1 MNPVLLNTHTIVYLL
16 GEGVL
21 WLLMAI
27 AAGVSVHILLRWD
40 FGKST
45 EEQYALERRAYLVM
59 TILLVA
65 FVLKFLLLP
74 FFVFG
79 IDRLSDLV
87 PGAMC
92 AAGVIS
98 ANGYGL
104 PLLFLKL
111 LILFLLLLWI
121 ALNHY
126 DLEAKRYPWF
136 RLKSGLFLVIFLLA
150 GVELWMDWAYFTH
163 IDLRRPV
170 SCCSA
175 LFGQLEGANPL
186 PFGLNIPMLLT
197 LYYLLYALIVAATL
211 ARQTLLQILGYALF
225 VFVAYYAVVYF
236 FGTYVYELPTH
247 KCPFCMLQ
255 KAYYYVG
262 YLIWG
267 SLFGGVFLG
276 LTAGILRLGIGV
288 DTSRP
293 GRIALLLVS
302 LFVLLCT
309 LYVGVYYLRN
319 GVLL

>member
-1 MNPVLLNTHTIVYLL
+1 MNPVLLNPHTIVYLL

-21 WLLMAI
+21 WGLMAL
-27 AAGVSVHILLRWD
+27 AAAVSVHILLRWD
-40 FGKST
+40 FEKST

-59 TILLVA
+59 TILLAV

-98 ANGYGL
+98 ANDYGM

-111 LILFLLLLWI
+111 LILFLMLLWM
-121 ALNHY
+121 ALNHF

-136 RLKSGLFLVIFLLA
+136 RIKSALFLAIFLLA
-150 GVELWMDWAYFTH
+150 GVELWLDWAYFTH
-163 IDLRRPV
+163 IDIHQPV

-186 PFGLNIPMLLT
+186 PFGLDIPKLL
-197 LYYLLYALIVAATL
+197 LLFYLLYGLIVVATL
-211 ARQTLLQILGYALF
+211 TRQTVLEIPAYGLF
-225 VFVAYYAVVYF
+225 VVVAYYAVVYF

-255 KAYYYVG
+255 KEYYYVG

-267 SLFGGVFLG
+267 TLFLGTFLG
-276 LTAGILRLGIGV
+276 LIAALLRLGIGV
-288 DTSRP
+288 DTSRLSRW
-293 GRIALLLVS
+293 GLWLVS
-302 LFVLLCT
+302 GFVLLCS
-309 LYVGVYYLRN
+309 LYVGIYYIRN

>member
-1 MNPVLLNTHTIVYLL
+1 MTPVLLNTQVLVYLL
-16 GEGVL
+16 SESVVWVL
-21 WLLMAI
+21 LAI
-27 AAGVSVHILLRWD
+27 AFGVSVHILWRWD
-40 FGKST
+40 FGST
-45 EEQYALERRAYLVM
+45 SEEQYTLERRAYLVM
-59 TILLVA
+59 TIILAA

-74 FFVFG
+74 FFVFT

-111 LILFLLLLWI
+111 LILFALLLWMAI
-121 ALNHY
+121 NHY
-126 DLEAKRYPWF
+126 DLEAKSYPWF
-136 RLKSGLFLVIFLLA
+136 RLKGALFLLIFALVS
-150 GVELWMDWAYFTH
+150 VELWMDWAYFLH
-163 IDLRRPV
+163 IDIHRPV

-186 PFGLNIPMLLT
+186 PFGMDIPKLL
-197 LYYLLYALIVAATL
+197 LLFYLLYLLVVVATL
-211 ARQTLLQILGYALF
+211 AEQSWLQLAGYGLF

-255 KAYYYVG
+255 KPYHYVG

-267 SLFGGVFLG
+267 TLFGGVFLG
-276 LTAGILRLGIGV
+276 SIAALLRLGLRV
-288 DTSRP
+288 ETR
-293 GRIALLLVS
+293 RLARVALGLVS
-302 LFVLLCT
+302 LFVLVCS

>member
-1 MNPVLLNTHTIVYLL
+1 MNPVLLNPHTIVYLL
-16 GEGVL
+16 SEGVL
-21 WLLMAI
+21 WLMMAI

-40 FGKST
+40 FDKST

-59 TILLVA
+59 TILL
-65 FVLKFLLLP
+65 FVFAIKFLLLP

-98 ANGYGL
+98 ANDTGM

-111 LILFLLLLWI
+111 LILFLLILWM

-136 RLKSGLFLVIFLLA
+136 RPKSWLFLGIFLLA
-150 GVELWMDWAYFTH
+150 GLELWMDWAYFTH
-163 IDLRRPV
+163 IDIHRPV

-186 PFGLNIPMLLT
+186 PFGLDVPKLL
-197 LYYLLYALIVAATL
+197 LLFYLLYALIVAATL
-211 ARQTLLQILGYALF
+211 GRQTLLSIPAYGLF
-225 VFVAYYAVVYF
+225 AVVAYYAVVYF

-255 KAYYYVG
+255 KEYGYVG

-276 LTAGILRLGIGV
+276 LAGAILRLGIGAQN
-288 DTSRP
+288 DRLM
-293 GRIALLLVS
+293 RIALGLVS
-302 LFVLLCT
+302 GFVLLCS
-309 LYVGVYYLRN
+309 LYVGVYYIRN

>member
-1 MNPVLLNTHTIVYLL
+1 MSPVLLNPHTIVYLVS
-16 GEGVL
+16 EGVL
-21 WLLMAI
+21 WLMTAV
-27 AAGVSVHILLRWD
+27 AAGVSAHILLRWD
-40 FGKST
+40 FESST
-45 EEQYALERRAYLVM
+45 EQQYILERRAYLVM
-59 TILLVA
+59 TILLFA
-65 FVLKFLLLP
+65 FGMKFLLLP

-98 ANGYGL
+98 ANDYGM

-111 LILFLLLLWI
+111 LILFLLLLWM

-136 RLKSGLFLVIFLLA
+136 RHKSRLFLGIFVLMSL
-150 GVELWMDWAYFTH
+150 ELWMDWSYFSH
-163 IDLRRPV
+163 IDIHRPV

-186 PFGLNIPMLLT
+186 PFGLDIPRLL
-197 LYYLLYALIVAATL
+197 LLFYLLYAMIVAAAL
-211 ARQTLLQILGYALF
+211 ARQTILMIFGYGFF
-225 VFVAYYAVVYF
+225 VIVAYYAVVYF

-255 KAYYYVG
+255 KEYRYVG

-267 SLFGGVFLG
+267 SLFGGVFSG
-276 LTAGILRLGIGV
+276 LTAGILRQGIGA
-288 DTSRP
+288 DTARLN
-293 GRIALLLVS
+293 RTALLLVS
-302 LFVLLCT
+302 GFVLLCS
-309 LYVGVYYLRN
+309 LYVGIYYFRN

>member
-1 MNPVLLNTHTIVYLL
+1 MNPILLNPHTIVYLL
-16 GEGVL
+16 SEGVL
-21 WLLMAI
+21 WLLMAL
-27 AAGVSVHILLRWD
+27 AAVVSVHILWRWNFD
-40 FGKST
+40 KST

-59 TILLVA
+59 TILLAA
-65 FVLKFLLLP
+65 FALKFLLLP

-111 LILFLLLLWI
+111 LILFLLILWI

-136 RLKSGLFLVIFLLA
+136 RLKSLLFLLIFALVS
-150 GVELWMDWAYFTH
+150 VELWMDWAYFTH
-163 IDLRRPV
+163 IDLNRPV

-186 PFGLNIPMLLT
+186 PFGLDIPKLL
-197 LYYLLYALIVAATL
+197 LLFYLLYALTVAATL
-211 ARQTLLQILGYALF
+211 ARQTLLQILGYGLF

-255 KAYYYVG
+255 KEYWYVG
-262 YLIWG
+262 YFIWG
-267 SLFGGVFLG
+267 FLFGGVFLG
-276 LTAGILRLGIGV
+276 LVAGLLRLGIGV
-288 DTSRP
+288 ETDRLS
-293 GRIALLLVS
+293 RIALGLIS
-302 LFVLLCT
+302 LFVLLCS
-309 LYVGVYYLRN
+309 LYVGVYYIRN

>member
-1 MNPVLLNTHTIVYLL
+1 MTPVLLNTQVLVYLL
-16 GEGVL
+16 SEGVV
-21 WLLMAI
+21 WVLLAI
-27 AAGVSVHILLRWD
+27 AFGVSVYILWRWD
-40 FGKST
+40 FGST
-45 EEQYALERRAYLVM
+45 SEVQYALERRAYLVM
-59 TILLVA
+59 TIILAA

-74 FFVFG
+74 FFVFT

-111 LILFLLLLWI
+111 LILFALLLWMAI
-121 ALNHY
+121 NHY
-126 DLEAKRYPWF
+126 DLEAKSYPWF
-136 RLKSGLFLVIFLLA
+136 RLKGALFLLIFVLVSA
-150 GVELWMDWAYFTH
+150 ELWMDWAYFLH
-163 IDLRRPV
+163 IDIHRPV

-186 PFGLNIPMLLT
+186 PFGLDIPKLL
-197 LYYLLYALIVAATL
+197 LLFYLLYLLIVIATL
-211 ARQTLLQILGYALF
+211 AEQSWLQLAGYGLF

-255 KAYYYVG
+255 KPYQYVG

-276 LTAGILRLGIGV
+276 SIAALLRLV
-288 DTSRP
+288 LRVETR
-293 GRIALLLVS
+293 RLARVALGLIS
-302 LFVLLCT
+302 LFVLVCS

>member
-1 MNPVLLNTHTIVYLL
+1 MTPVLLNTQVLVYLL
-16 GEGVL
+16 SESVVWG
-21 WLLMAI
+21 LLAI
-27 AAGVSVHILLRWD
+27 AFGVSVHILWCWD
-40 FGKST
+40 FGST
-45 EEQYALERRAYLVM
+45 SEEQYALERRAYLVM
-59 TILLVA
+59 TIILAA

-74 FFVFG
+74 FFVFT

-98 ANGYGL
+98 ANAYGL

-111 LILFLLLLWI
+111 LILFGLLLWMV
-121 ALNHY
+121 LNHY
-126 DLEAKRYPWF
+126 DLEAKSYPWF
-136 RLKSGLFLVIFLLA
+136 RLKMGLFVLLFILVS
-150 GVELWMDWAYFTH
+150 VELWMDWAYFFH
-163 IDLRRPV
+163 FDLSRPV

-186 PFGLNIPMLLT
+186 PFGLDIPKLL
-197 LYYLLYALIVAATL
+197 LLFYLLYLLIVVATL
-211 ARQTLLQILGYALF
+211 AGQRWLELAGYGLF

-247 KCPFCMLQ
+247 KCPFCMFQ
-255 KAYYYVG
+255 RPYHYVG

-267 SLFGGVFLG
+267 SLFGGNFLG
-276 LTAGILRLGIGV
+276 LIATMLRLGLGIDTHRLERIGL
-288 DTSRP
+288 
-293 GRIALLLVS
+293 GLVS
-302 LFVLLCT
+302 LFVLVCS

>member
-1 MNPVLLNTHTIVYLL
+1 MNPILLNPHTIVYLL

-21 WLLMAI
+21 WLMMAI

-40 FGKST
+40 FGST
-45 EEQYALERRAYLVM
+45 SEEQYALERRAYLVM
-59 TILLVA
+59 TILLFA
-65 FVLKFLLLP
+65 FGMKFLLLP

-98 ANGYGL
+98 ANDYGM

-111 LILFLLLLWI
+111 LLLFLLLFWM

-126 DLEAKRYPWF
+126 DLEARHYPWF
-136 RLKSGLFLVIFLLA
+136 RAKSWLFLGIFVLA
-150 GVELWMDWAYFTH
+150 SLELWMDWAYFTH
-163 IDLRRPV
+163 IDIHRPV

-186 PFGLNIPMLLT
+186 PFGLDIPKLL
-197 LYYLLYALIVAATL
+197 LLFYLLYGLIVVATL
-211 ARQTLLQILGYALF
+211 ARQDLLAVAGYGLF
-225 VFVAYYAVVYF
+225 VVVAYYAVVYF

-255 KAYYYVG
+255 KEYYYVG

-267 SLFGGVFLG
+267 TLFGGVFLG
-276 LTAGILRLGIGV
+276 IVAGLLHRLIGAR
-288 DTSRP
+288 TEGMMRA
-293 GRIALLLVS
+293 ALWLVS
-302 LFVLLCT
+302 GFVLLCS
-309 LYVGVYYLRN
+309 LYVGVYYIRN

>member
-1 MNPVLLNTHTIVYLL
+1 MNPILLNPHTIVYLL
-16 GEGVL
+16 SEGVL
-21 WLLMAI
+21 WLMLAI

-40 FGKST
+40 FGST
-45 EEQYALERRAYLVM
+45 SEEQYALERRAYLVM
-59 TILLVA
+59 TILLFA
-65 FVLKFLLLP
+65 FGMKFLLLP

-111 LILFLLLLWI
+111 LILFLLILWM

-136 RLKSGLFLVIFLLA
+136 RLKSLLFLLIFALVS
-150 GVELWMDWAYFTH
+150 VELWLDWAYFTH
-163 IDLRRPV
+163 IDIHRPV

-186 PFGLNIPMLLT
+186 PFGLDIPKLL
-197 LYYLLYALIVAATL
+197 LLFYLLYGLIVAATL
-211 ARQTLLQILGYALF
+211 ARQTLLEVLGYGLF

-255 KAYYYVG
+255 KEYYYVG

-267 SLFGGVFLG
+267 TLFGGVFLG
-276 LTAGILRLGIGV
+276 LVAGILRLGIGV
-288 DTSRP
+288 ASPRME
-293 GRIALLLVS
+293 RAALWLVS
-302 LFVLLCT
+302 AFVLLCS
-309 LYVGVYYLRN
+309 LYVGVYYIRN

>member
-1 MNPVLLNTHTIVYLL
+1 MNPILLNTHTIVYLL

-21 WLLMAI
+21 WLLMVL
-27 AAGVSVHILLRWD
+27 AAAVSVHILLRWD
-40 FGKST
+40 FSKNT

-59 TILLVA
+59 TIILAA
-65 FVLKFLLLP
+65 FALKFLLLP

-111 LILFLLLLWI
+111 LILFLLILWI

-136 RLKSGLFLVIFLLA
+136 RLKSWLFLLIFALVTL
-150 GVELWMDWAYFTH
+150 ELWMDWAYFTH
-163 IDLRRPV
+163 IDLRQPV

-186 PFGLNIPMLLT
+186 PFGLTIQLL
-197 LYYLLYALIVAATL
+197 LLLFYLLYALIVAVTL
-211 ARQTLLQILGYALF
+211 ARQTLLMILGYGLF

-255 KAYYYVG
+255 RPYHYVG

-267 SLFGGVFLG
+267 SLFGGTFLG
-276 LTAGILRLGIGV
+276 LTAGLLRLGIGAE
-288 DTSRP
+288 TSRIS
-293 GRIALLLVS
+293 RIALGLIS
-302 LFVLLCT
+302 LFVLVCT
-309 LYVGVYYLRN
+309 LYVVVYYLRN

>member
-1 MNPVLLNTHTIVYLL
+1 MNPILLNTHTIVYLL
-16 GEGVL
+16 SEGVL
-21 WLLMAI
+21 WLMMAI

-40 FGKST
+40 FGST
-45 EEQYALERRAYLVM
+45 SEEQYALERRAYLVM
-59 TILLVA
+59 TILL
-65 FVLKFLLLP
+65 FVFAIKFLLLP

-111 LILFLLLLWI
+111 LILFLLLFWM

-126 DLEAKRYPWF
+126 DLEAKAYPWF
-136 RLKSGLFLVIFLLA
+136 RFKSWLFLGIFLL
-150 GVELWMDWAYFTH
+150 VSLELWMDWAYFTH
-163 IDLRRPV
+163 IDIHRPV

-186 PFGLNIPMLLT
+186 PFGLDIPKLL
-197 LYYLLYALIVAATL
+197 LLFYLLYALIVVASLT
-211 ARQTLLQILGYALF
+211 RQTFLSLLGYGLF

-255 KAYYYVG
+255 KEYGYVG

-276 LTAGILRLGIGV
+276 LVAGLLHLLIGV
-288 DTSRP
+288 ETSRLA
-293 GRIALLLVS
+293 RTALVLVS
-302 LFVLLCT
+302 FFVLLCS

>member
-1 MNPVLLNTHTIVYLL
+1 MTPILLNTNVLVYLL
-16 GEGVL
+16 SESVL
-21 WLLMAI
+21 WVLLAI
-27 AAGVSVHILLRWD
+27 AFGVSVQVLWRWD
-40 FGKST
+40 FGSTT

-59 TILLVA
+59 TIILAA
-65 FVLKFLLLP
+65 FVIKFLLLP
-74 FFVFG
+74 FFVFA

-98 ANGYGL
+98 ANDYGL

-111 LILFLLLLWI
+111 LILFLLLLWMAI
-121 ALNHY
+121 NHY
-126 DLEAKRYPWF
+126 DLEAKHYPWF
-136 RLKSGLFLVIFLLA
+136 RLKMGLFLLIFALVS
-150 GVELWMDWAYFTH
+150 VELWMDWAYFLH
-163 IDLRRPV
+163 IDIHQPV

-186 PFGLNIPMLLT
+186 PFGLDIPKLL
-197 LYYLLYALIVAATL
+197 LLFYLLYLLIVISTL
-211 ARQTLLQILGYALF
+211 AEQHWLELAAYGLF

-247 KCPFCMLQ
+247 KCPFCMMQ
-255 KAYYYVG
+255 KPYYYVG

-276 LTAGILRLGIGV
+276 LIAALLHLGLRVPTRRLE
-288 DTSRP
+288 
-293 GRIALLLVS
+293 RIALGLVS
-302 LFVLLCT
+302 LFVLICS

>member
-1 MNPVLLNTHTIVYLL
+1 MNPLLLNPQVLVYLL
-16 GEGVL
+16 SESLLWVL
-21 WLLMAI
+21 LAI

-40 FGKST
+40 FESYS

-59 TILLVA
+59 TILVMVFA
-65 FVLKFLLLP
+65 LKFLLLP
-74 FFVFG
+74 YFAF
-79 IDRLSDLV
+79 ILDRLSDQV

-98 ANGYGL
+98 ANDLGL

-111 LILFLLLLWI
+111 LILFLMILWMTI
-121 ALNHY
+121 NHY

-136 RLKSGLFLVIFLLA
+136 RLKSALFLLIFLLVSA
-150 GVELWMDWAYFTH
+150 ELWMDWNYFLR
-163 IDLRRPV
+163 IDLHKVV

-186 PFGLNIPMLLT
+186 PFGLDIPRLL
-197 LYYLLYALIVAATL
+197 LLFYLLYAVAAFSIL
-211 ARQTLLQILGYALF
+211 LRQYGLQIASLGLF

-236 FGTYVYELPTH
+236 FGTYIYELPTH

-255 KAYYYVG
+255 KEYGYVG

-276 LTAGILRLGIGV
+276 LSAAICRLALGVRSLRLERV
-288 DTSRP
+288 
-293 GRIALLLVS
+293 ALGLIT
-302 LFVLLCT
+302 LFVLLCS

>member
-1 MNPVLLNTHTIVYLL
+1 VNPVLLNPHTIVYLL
-16 GEGVL
+16 SEGVL
-21 WLLMAI
+21 WLMMAI

-40 FGKST
+40 FGST
-45 EEQYALERRAYLVM
+45 GEEQYALERRAYLVM
-59 TILLVA
+59 TILLFA
-65 FVLKFLLLP
+65 FGMKFLLLP

-98 ANGYGL
+98 ANDYGM

-111 LILFLLLLWI
+111 TILFFLLLWM

-126 DLEAKRYPWF
+126 DLEAKYYPWF
-136 RLKSGLFLVIFLLA
+136 RQKSWLFLGIFILVSL
-150 GVELWMDWAYFTH
+150 ELGMDWAYFAH
-163 IDLRRPV
+163 IDIHLPV

-186 PFGLNIPMLLT
+186 PFGLDVSRLL
-197 LYYLLYALIVAATL
+197 LLFYLLYGLIAVATL
-211 ARQTLLQILGYALF
+211 ARQVLLAIPGYALF
-225 VFVAYYAVVYF
+225 VVVAYYAVVYF

-255 KAYYYVG
+255 KEYGYVG
-262 YLIWG
+262 YLVWG
-267 SLFGGVFLG
+267 SLFGGVFSG
-276 LTAGILRLGIGV
+276 LAAGLLRTGIGV
-288 DTSRP
+288 DT
-293 GRIALLLVS
+293 GRMAWIALGLVS
-302 LFVLLCT
+302 VFVLLCS
-309 LYVGVYYLRN
+309 LYVGIYYFGN